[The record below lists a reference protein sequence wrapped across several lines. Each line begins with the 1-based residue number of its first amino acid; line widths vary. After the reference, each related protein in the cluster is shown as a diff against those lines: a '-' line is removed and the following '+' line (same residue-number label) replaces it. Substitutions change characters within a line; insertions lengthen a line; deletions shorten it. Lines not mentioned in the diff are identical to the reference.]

1 MWIKYDF
8 NICIN
13 VHTRTLEDLKR
24 FRTPTSPVSL
34 ALRRLMREGAGQ
46 KLGLAVFAVSVLS
59 SLLLP
64 ISAFSL
70 NMLTNIVGFS
80 FTLLLSVISSY
91 FVVFKFLV
99 SNLYCPYVVW
109 GHPLEHS

>member
-8 NICIN
+8 SICIN
-13 VHTRTLEDLKR
+13 MHTRTLEDLKR

-59 SLLLP
+59 MFKCLPVYHTYVYIYDVHIYYSRLWALGPERLGIESLSP
-64 ISAFSL
+64 Y
-70 NMLTNIVGFS
+70 MT
-80 FTLLLSVISSY
+80 SVTSVTSQ
-91 FVVFKFLV
+91 
-99 SNLYCPYVVW
+99 P
-109 GHPLEHS
+109 